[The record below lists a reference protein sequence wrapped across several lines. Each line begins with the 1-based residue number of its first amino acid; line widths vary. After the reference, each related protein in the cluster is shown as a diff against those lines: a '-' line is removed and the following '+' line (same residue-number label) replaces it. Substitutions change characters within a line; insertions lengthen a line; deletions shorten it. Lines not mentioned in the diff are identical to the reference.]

1 MNHNQFYLVILCVTF
16 AVSSCKNKQEE
27 KLSDLKFKESMLL
40 NKTDITAPIA
50 EKKPENLITHGD
62 TRIDNYFWMRLS
74 DEQKN
79 ASKPDDQTQKVL
91 DYLNAE
97 NAYREKMMSHTDSF
111 QNRLFEEIK
120 GRIKQTDMSVPYKIT
135 VIFILP
141 DTKKGKNT
149 QFTAVKKT
157 ILIHLRK
164 SCSMSMN

>member
-1 MNHNQFYLVILCVTF
+1 
-16 AVSSCKNKQEE
+16 
-27 KLSDLKFKESMLL
+27 
-40 NKTDITAPIA
+40 
-50 EKKPENLITHGD
+50 
-62 TRIDNYFWMRLS
+62 MRLS

-120 GRIKQTDMSVPYKIT
+120 GRIKQTDMSVPYKDNGYFYIT
-135 VIFILP
+135 RYEE
-141 DTKKGKNT
+141 GKEYPIHSR
-149 QFTAVKKT
+149 KKT
-157 ILIHLRK
+157 ILIHLKK